1 MRIKTIHKQLLRN
14 MEHYQFAIHVL
25 EMAKEANLEKM
36 KLLFKPLEEAI
47 RHEDEALN
55 PPRIDPAT
63 EELRLRDAERDR
75 AYRSLQLA
83 IEMGLLAE
91 ESATKEA
98 AKKLREIISR
108 YPGVLTADYDSET
121 GALKNLL
128 ADLKPAD
135 AASALTALGATAI
148 AKRLEDTNAAFDGL
162 FRGRFSGAKPTNAI
176 DLKARRAATD
186 AAVNAIVRRMDSLD
200 DLEPSADVSELINRY
215 NQLVDNRHTLLSQRA
230 TLNKAAHERK
240 IAGIEAMLIPL
251 IPAFEREIG
260 SAPGSLSFTGEVKG
274 SGKDR
279 RFKFY
284 DQRTKVW
291 TWGKL
296 RADGTLA
303 PWVAEP

>member
-1 MRIKTIHKQLLRN
+1 MTIKEFHKGHLRN

-98 AKKLREIISR
+98 AKKLREILSR

-135 AASALTALGATAI
+135 AASALTRPLLSDWKIRMPPSMVCFAVGS
-148 AKRLEDTNAAFDGL
+148 
-162 FRGRFSGAKPTNAI
+162 RGRNLPTRSTSRPVAPP
-176 DLKARRAATD
+176 
-186 AAVNAIVRRMDSLD
+186 RMR
-200 DLEPSADVSELINRY
+200 P
-215 NQLVDNRHTLLSQRA
+215 
-230 TLNKAAHERK
+230 
-240 IAGIEAMLIPL
+240 
-251 IPAFEREIG
+251 
-260 SAPGSLSFTGEVKG
+260 
-274 SGKDR
+274 
-279 RFKFY
+279 
-284 DQRTKVW
+284 
-291 TWGKL
+291 
-296 RADGTLA
+296 
-303 PWVAEP
+303 